1 MTSKKI
7 AAYGAQDEN
16 QKSKKLNQLN
26 CVVCYEDVCKPFC
39 RFDDCPAVGFKCGV
53 CADGLM
59 CAKCWKKILKPLPL
73 NDEYEDYHFKT
84 LECPVCRTPHEEE
97 YEV

>member
-1 MTSKKI
+1 MTSKKN

-59 CAKCWKKILKPLPL
+59 CAKCWKKLLKPLPL

>member
-53 CADGLM
+53 CADNCVSSDGVIWY
-59 CAKCWKKILKPLPL
+59 CQGC
-73 NDEYEDYHFKT
+73 EDYC
-84 LECPVCRTPHEEE
+84 EGE
-97 YEV
+97 YYWNLPKDA